1 MSKPKLSVEDFYHQF
16 HGVEH
21 HSDPNE
27 YTKPEWHKLNPKAE
41 KRHKGLDLRALR
53 NRKRKAKVGMSK
65 SMDAMRLELSKRRKA
80 K

>member
-16 HGVEH
+16 HGHQH
-21 HSDPNE
+21 HNDPGD
-27 YTKPEWHKLNPKAE
+27 YVKPEWYKLNPNLE

-53 NRKRKAKVGMSK
+53 NRKKRRKVSITKNA
-65 SMDAMRLELSKRRKA
+65 DTMRLELVRKG